1 MLIGNK
7 SLVAF
12 KVIVLKEEVWGGICG
27 VKDENIG
34 LT

>member
-1 MLIGNK
+1 MLISNN
-7 SLVAF
+7 SLVGF

-27 VKDENIG
+27 VKYENIG